1 MIVLPAIDILDG
13 KPVRL
18 YQGDYGQST
27 CVADD
32 ALVCAKNFEA
42 ANAPYL
48 HIVDLNGAKEGNRVN
63 EDLIYEI
70 VKTCTIPVEVGGGIR
85 TMSAIDSYIEN
96 GVSRVILGTSAIQNI
111 GLLKDV
117 VRKYGSKIAVGLDC
131 KDGYVCTS
139 GWLEKSKEYYLD
151 FAKRMEEIGVQTLIC
166 TDISKDGTLQG
177 PNFKML
183 EALKNHVTCNLIAS
197 GGVRDLSH
205 IKKCKDLDLYGVIA
219 GKAIYEK
226 TLDLK
231 EAIRIC

>member
-111 GLLKDV
+111 GLLKDA

-151 FAKRMEEIGVQTLIC
+151 FAKRMEEL
-166 TDISKDGTLQG
+166 
-177 PNFKML
+177 
-183 EALKNHVTCNLIAS
+183 
-197 GGVRDLSH
+197 
-205 IKKCKDLDLYGVIA
+205 
-219 GKAIYEK
+219 
-226 TLDLK
+226 
-231 EAIRIC
+231 